1 MQDSIS
7 AVEFIKIF
15 LPLILI
21 LLGGLGWLFKHE
33 REKRLQIEKQ
43 LSDKKYSVYKLFIDL
58 YFDMFQ
64 TVQEG
69 KSVDIKKITPKIIEI
84 KRDLL
89 IYGGDKVVKTFL
101 NWQIST
107 FTGKPSLKPFT
118 EILIEMRK
126 DMGYPK
132 TTITSDLFLKS
143 LIKKYYLQN

>member
-1 MQDSIS
+1 M
-7 AVEFIKIF
+7 
-15 LPLILI
+15 
-21 LLGGLGWLFKHE
+21 GGLGWLFKHE

-58 YFDMFQ
+58 YFDMFR

-69 KSVDIKKITPKIIEI
+69 KSIDIKKIAPKLIEI

-101 NWQIST
+101 DWQIST
-107 FTGKPSLKPFT
+107 FTNDQSLKPFT

-126 DMGYPK
+126 DMGYPR
-132 TTITSDLFLKS
+132 TSITSDLFLKS
-143 LIKKYYLQN
+143 LIKNEEEYQTLKKQGVI